1 MNDILTT
8 NESGVLTITFN
19 RPEKKNSLTGAMYE
33 VFARTLSEA
42 ASDEQVR
49 AIVLTGNEQMFSAG
63 YDLGE
68 FVKNPPVTIDAP
80 VWQFLRAL
88 NEFPKP
94 VIAAVCGIAVGI
106 GVTMLLHCDLIFVGD
121 NAKFSLPFV
130 SLGVCPE
137 AASSLLLPRL
147 VGYQRA
153 ARMLLTGDPFDARS
167 ALEVGLVNQILPA
180 TETLAFA
187 LSEAKKLVAKPLSA
201 VVETKRLMKMSE
213 RAAIEARM
221 SEEIAVFGRMV
232 TEGAAKE
239 AFAAFGEKRKPDFS
253 QF

>member
-8 NESGVLTITFN
+8 NDSGVMTITFN

-33 VFARTLSEA
+33 MLASTLKEA
-42 ASDEQVR
+42 AGDEQIR
-49 AIVLTGNEQMFSAG
+49 AIVLTGSEQMFSSG
-63 YDLGE
+63 YDVGE
-68 FVKNPPVTIDAP
+68 FVKNPPVISDAP

-94 VIAAVCGIAVGI
+94 VIASVCGIAVGI
-106 GVTMLLHCDLIFVGD
+106 GVTMLLHCDLIFAGD

-147 VGYQRA
+147 AGYQRA
-153 ARMLLTGDPFDARS
+153 ARMLLTGDPFDARL

-180 TETLAFA
+180 AETRAFA
-187 LSEAKKLVAKPLSA
+187 LSEARKLVAKPLSA

-221 SEEIAVFGRMV
+221 GEEIAVFGRMV

>member
-8 NESGVLTITFN
+8 NESGVLIVTFN

-33 VFARTLSEA
+33 MLASTLGEA
-42 ASDEQVR
+42 ASDGQIR
-49 AIVLTGNEQMFSAG
+49 AVVLTGNEQMFSAG
-63 YDLGE
+63 YDVGE
-68 FVKNPPVTIDAP
+68 FVKNPPVTGDAP

-94 VIAAVCGIAVGI
+94 VIGAVCGIAVGI
-106 GVTMLLHCDLIFVGD
+106 GVTMLLHCDLIFAGD

-147 VGYQRA
+147 AGYQRA

-167 ALEVGLVNQILPA
+167 AQEVGLVNQILPA
-180 TETLAFA
+180 TETYAFA

-201 VVETKRLMKMSE
+201 IVETKRLMKMSE
-213 RAAIEARM
+213 RAAVEARM
-221 SEEIAVFGRMV
+221 TEEIAVFDRMV
-232 TEGAAKE
+232 TGGAAKE